1 MHLGRLGRALEQG
14 KRHLW
19 GKKEQSVRVLE
30 GEKGDK
36 RERVERERIK
46 LKFKL
51 LSKFGII
58 KPKILFLILL

>member
-1 MHLGRLGRALEQG
+1 M
-14 KRHLW
+14 
-19 GKKEQSVRVLE
+19 VRVLE
-30 GEKGDK
+30 GAKGDK
-36 RERVERERIK
+36 TERVERERIK